1 MSYVLKTNQ
10 LSKVF
15 KGKEVL
21 SDVNMKIK
29 KGEIYGL
36 LGPNGAGKTTLMKM
50 FITLM
55 KPTNGVIEIFGKE
68 LNHSS
73 YEVLKRMGCLIEYPI
88 FYEHL
93 SARENLEIHCE
104 YMGYYDKQSIDEALD
119 LVNLSNLTE

>member
-36 LGPNGAGKTTLMKM
+36 LT
-50 FITLM
+50 
-55 KPTNGVIEIFGKE
+55 
-68 LNHSS
+68 
-73 YEVLKRMGCLIEYPI
+73 
-88 FYEHL
+88 
-93 SARENLEIHCE
+93 
-104 YMGYYDKQSIDEALD
+104 
-119 LVNLSNLTE
+119 NLTEQVKPH